1 MTREEEEK
9 KINEQI
15 DENIKGHEIP
25 APETPAKK
33 EEAKPAEPAP
43 DELLNAETPQREDLV
58 NRINHTLNK
67 IRPYIQAD
75 GGDVQFVDYKDGTVT
90 VTMLGACAGCFM
102 ASADISEGI
111 QAILID
117 EVPEVKKVRMLES
130 SPWGPVSY

>member
-1 MTREEEEK
+1 MTREEEEN

-25 APETPAKK
+25 APEQPKK
-33 EEAKPAEPAP
+33 EETKPVQPAP

>member
-1 MTREEEEK
+1 MSREEEEK

-25 APETPAKK
+25 APERPVKK

-117 EVPEVKKVRMLES
+117 EVPEVRKVRMLES

>member
-25 APETPAKK
+25 APEAPAK
-33 EEAKPAEPAP
+33 EETKVAEPAP
-43 DELLNAETPQREDLV
+43 EELLNAETPQREDLV

-117 EVPEVKKVRMLES
+117 EVPEVKRVKMLES

>member
-25 APETPAKK
+25 APETPAK
-33 EEAKPAEPAP
+33 EETKSAEPAP
-43 DELLNAETPQREDLV
+43 EELLNAETPQREDLV

-102 ASADISEGI
+102 ASADIGEGI

-117 EVPEVKKVRMLES
+117 EVPEVKRVKMLES